1 MNQPPGN
8 GRPPQGYPPPGY
20 PQQGYG
26 QQQPV
31 YGQQPAYGQQP
42 PAQQG
47 GCGAPQPQPYGQ
59 PQQAPQGYT
68 PAPSHDPQAFAA
80 TAYAGSSFA
89 QQAQQY
95 VQQYHQQQPTAGGYG
110 QAQPY
115 GQPPQGFG
123 MPQAFAGS
131 VPQRRGMPSVLCF
144 VFGLLAVV
152 VALGFD
158 ILFLKIDIPG
168 AGGYVWYATTALSF
182 AGAGYASAMWT
193 KAGRGLVSGV
203 VIATG
208 ILYGAADIGLA
219 LVLDDVG
226 LGEAIYLAGIGVAIA
241 IGTGLGGAYRAW
253 RSRDD

>member
-8 GRPPQGYPPPGY
+8 GRPPQGYPPGY

-26 QQQPV
+26 QPQ
-31 YGQQPAYGQQP
+31 YGQ
-42 PAQQG
+42 
-47 GCGAPQPQPYGQ
+47 QPYGQ
-59 PQQAPQGYT
+59 PQQPAQQQPYGQPQQGYGQPAPQQQQGYT

-95 VQQYHQQQPTAGGYG
+95 VQQYHQPQQ
-110 QAQPY
+110 Q
-115 GQPPQGFG
+115 QGFG
-123 MPQAFAGS
+123 MPGAQAFAGQQM
-131 VPQRRGMPSVLCF
+131 PARRGMPSALCF

-158 ILFLKIDIPG
+158 VLFLKIDIPG

-193 KAGRGLVSGV
+193 KAARGLVSGV

-219 LVLDDVG
+219 LVMDDVT
-226 LGEAIYLAGIGVAIA
+226 LIEAISLAGIGVAIA
-241 IGTGLGGAYRAW
+241 IGTGLAGAYKAW
-253 RSRDD
+253 RTRED